1 MGVDFLNAHER
12 HWDDAEILYT
22 FEKWA
27 NADQL
32 YGISAECGVKSLMC
46 AFGMSMDSV
55 KQKPSLPADR
65 QHIGLLGQRYDAYR
79 SQLYATQ
86 YQIDFSAFSNWDIGQ
101 RYVHESDITQAN
113 VQLHREATEAIRE
126 TMKQAKLNGVLQ

>member
-27 NADQL
+27 NADHL

-46 AFGMSMDSV
+46 AFSIQTAPLNERLCSRD
-55 KQKPSLPADR
+55 KK
-65 QHIGLLGQRYDAYR
+65 HIDKLNSRYDAYR
-79 SQLYATQ
+79 SGLYATQ

-101 RYVHESDITQAN
+101 RYVHESDITQEN
-113 VQLHREATEAIRE
+113 VQLHRVATVAIRE
-126 TMKQAKLNGVLQ
+126 TIKQARLNGVLS